1 LLICINNNIKIYKL
15 FHGFKSI
22 ILLKG
27 KIMLKK
33 TCCILILLLLGNYIS
48 AENLINNN
56 DFSQKNSV
64 NMPLHWDYRGK
75 SLDGYVTREN
85 YLQLGNNLDESV
97 MLIQRSIALEPGVEY
112 ILSYKARSVQKDKDA
127 ICRIYCE
134 WQKRENGKSKSNS
147 SGAGRLTVANEW
159 RSVSK
164 IFKYEKDFP
173 LPYIVINVLSQC
185 EVEFKDISIQKFVPE
200 VRKENEIILNG
211 AFEFKDGE
219 SIPHGWSS
227 YRIGKKSITRGK
239 DGGVCILIPKRKGS
253 CLVQGNLLM
262 KAGKAY
268 KFSYEVRSPVEGTQY
283 SIKFVAKNS
292 SIKKTCNY
300 DSAKAGT
307 KWEKKGF
314 TINYPTE
321 TIGNVLELTSSQE
334 STICFRN
341 IQIELINEKVVKQQ
355 FGGDWFVYGSSKF
368 TKQGEDEV
376 LEACNN
382 SRGFSA
388 SLKNI
393 PLEAGQKYTCSYSVI
408 GVGKSGTSTGY
419 HPFQLEAMLSNGKSI
434 AKSPWDDVW
443 NNSYQNKEF
452 TFSIPK
458 YAASQKININIVT
471 SGNKILFKNIKLKE
485 AEVDPLEK
493 YAITLQK
500 PYYRNMIYSSMQI
513 SEIIGEVK
521 TGLPVKKVFINL
533 KQNDKSIFSKDLVN
547 NSDIINFSIPA
558 ENMAD
563 GKYKLEAVL
572 FGTKG
577 KIATSFIEI
586 NKLPKAPMEV
596 IQREDRNFYINGKV
610 FFPIAFWQI
619 VSLKNDDDASNL
631 YYAARQGVNLYI
643 QGCANETIALNR
655 LDRAEKYGI
664 KVFLSLG
671 YPRDTKGDQLK
682 IWKIRMANILTEKVK
697 SHPAL
702 FGYFLVDEP
711 AWGGKSLDNLT
722 KAYKAFKD
730 LDPYHPVWIN
740 AAPRGSA
747 EVHEQYSKAAD
758 IYGLDIYPVPYP
770 GGHSGMK
777 DKRLTCVGKY
787 AQMYYDAA
795 GQNKAI
801 WMAFQGFSWK
811 QWSSK
816 ENLTNEGYPT
826 YAESRFMAYDALLN
840 KATSVG
846 YWGTQSILTPEFYD
860 VLFKVTKEL
869 QEMSGFFVN
878 AELVKTL
885 ELKGT
890 HIKYYEYV
898 VNGKKYIIAINL
910 YNKTEKFTINSDFT
924 VNELIVFQENRKLT
938 LVNGVIND
946 TLEPFGVHVYGTDK
960 LPAPVNHLQHSIPRL
975 ENKVNPFNQFIQEK
989 LYDRQHTVIYD
1000 GKTNWIWADVKTYDG
1015 CQAWLCKDFTI
1026 EKKIKSAKLLVTSD
1040 DSCVVYLNGKLLGED
1055 AGWTNLTQLDCS
1067 KLLKEGKNVLSAAV
1081 ADGGHIPC
1089 GFLVE
1094 LKIETTD
1101 GQKYSIISDKTW
1113 KASDKADPNW
1123 LTNNAWEKW
1132 KPAQI
1137 LTPYGQGRWGKGVKI
1152 IQK

>member
-1 LLICINNNIKIYKL
+1 MDLNQL
-15 FHGFKSI
+15 
-22 ILLKG
+22 LLKG
-27 KIMLKK
+27 KIMLKN
-33 TCCILILLLLGNYIS
+33 TCCVLILLLLGNYIS
-48 AENLINNN
+48 AENLVRNN

-85 YLQLGNNLDESV
+85 YLQLGNKLDESV

-112 ILSYKARSVQKDKDA
+112 ILSYKVRSVQKDKDA

-134 WQKRENGKSKSNS
+134 WKKRENGTMRSNS

-164 IFKYEKDFP
+164 SFKYEKDFP
-173 LPYIVINVLSQC
+173 PPYIVVNVLSQC
-185 EVEFKDISIQKFVPE
+185 EVEFKDISIQKFVPK
-200 VRKENEIILNG
+200 VRKESEIILNG
-211 AFEFKDGE
+211 DFEFKDGK
-219 SIPHGWSS
+219 SIPYGWSS
-227 YRIGKKSITRGK
+227 YRMGKNSITRGK
-239 DGGVCILIPKRKGS
+239 DGGVCILTPKRPGS
-253 CLVQGNLLM
+253 CWLQGNLLM
-262 KAGKAY
+262 KAGKVY
-268 KFSYEVRSPVEGTQY
+268 KFSYEVKSPVAGTQY
-283 SIKFVAKNS
+283 TIKFVAKNPTVQK
-292 SIKKTCNY
+292 ICNC

-307 KWEKKGF
+307 EWEKKSF
-314 TINYPTE
+314 VINYPE
-321 TIGNVLELTSSQE
+321 EIISNSLSLTSSQE

-341 IQIELINEKVVKQQ
+341 IQIELIDEKVVKQQ
-355 FGGDWFVYGSSKF
+355 FGGDWFVYGNSKF
-368 TKQGEDEV
+368 AKQGEDEV

-382 SRGFSA
+382 SGGFSA
-388 SLKNI
+388 SLKDI
-393 PLEAGQKYTCSYSVI
+393 PLEAGQEYTLSYSVI
-408 GVGKSGTSTGY
+408 GVGESGTSTGY
-419 HPFQLEAMLSNGKSI
+419 HPFRLEAMLSNWKSI
-434 AKSPWDDVW
+434 AKSPGDDVW
-443 NNSYQNKEF
+443 NGSYQNKVF
-452 TFSIPK
+452 NFKIPK
-458 YAASQKININIVT
+458 NAASQKITINIVT
-471 SGNKILFKNIKLKE
+471 SGNKILFKNIKLKK
-485 AEVDPLEK
+485 AEVNPLEE

-513 SEIIGEVK
+513 SEIIGKVK
-521 TGLPVKKVFINL
+521 TGLSVKRVIINL
-533 KQNDKSIFSKDLVN
+533 KQNDKSIFSKDLAN
-547 NSDIINFSIPA
+547 NSDTISFSIPA
-558 ENMAD
+558 ENMVD

-586 NKLPKAPMEV
+586 SKVPKAPMEV

-610 FFPIAFWQI
+610 FFPIALWQI

-643 QGCANETIALNR
+643 QGCANETTALSS
-655 LDRAEKYGI
+655 LDRAQKYGI

-697 SHPAL
+697 NHPAL
-702 FGYFLVDEP
+702 FGYFLIDEP
-711 AWGGKSLDNLT
+711 AWAGKSLNNLT
-722 KAYKAFKD
+722 KAYEGFKD

-740 AAPRGSA
+740 AAPRGSI
-747 EVHEQYSKAAD
+747 EVHKQYSKAAD

-770 GGHSGMK
+770 GGHSGME
-777 DKRLTCVGKY
+777 DKGLTCVGKY
-787 AQMYYDAA
+787 AQMYYDAV

-801 WMAFQGFSWK
+801 WMALQGFSWK
-811 QWSSK
+811 QLSV
-816 ENLTNEGYPT
+816 ENPVDNGYPT
-826 YAESRFMAYDALLN
+826 YTESRFMAYDALLN
-840 KATSVG
+840 KANSVG
-846 YWGTQSILTPEFYD
+846 YWGAQYILNPEFYD
-860 VLFKVTKEL
+860 VLFNVTKEL

-878 AELVKTL
+878 AKLVKML
-885 ELKGT
+885 KLKGT

-910 YNKTEKFTINSDFT
+910 YNEIEKFTINSDFT
-924 VNELIVFQENRKLT
+924 ANELIVFQENRKLT
-938 LVNGVIND
+938 LTNGVIND

-960 LPAPVNHLQHSIPRL
+960 LPAPVNDLPRSIPRL
-975 ENKVNPFNQFIQEK
+975 ENKVNPFSQFIQEK
-989 LYDRQHTVIYD
+989 LYDQQHTVIYD
-1000 GKTNWIWADVKTYDG
+1000 GKTNWIWADAKTYDG

-1026 EKKIKSAKLLVTSD
+1026 DKKIKSAKLLVTSD

-1055 AGWTNLTQLDCS
+1055 LSWTNLTQFDCS

-1081 ADGGHIPC
+1081 SDGGHIPC

-1094 LKIETTD
+1094 LKIETID

-1137 LTPYGQGRWGKGVKI
+1137 LAPYGQGRWGKRVKI
-1152 IQK
+1152 IQR